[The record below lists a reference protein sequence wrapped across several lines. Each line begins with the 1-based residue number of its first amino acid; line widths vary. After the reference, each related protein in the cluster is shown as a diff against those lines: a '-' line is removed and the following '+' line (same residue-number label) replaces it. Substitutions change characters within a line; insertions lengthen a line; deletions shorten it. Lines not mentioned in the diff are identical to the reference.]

1 MAGIITLQE
10 KIKNST
16 FADVLHF
23 WANHENP
30 TLYYKDLFRIIL
42 VLDRPE
48 KVIEFLAEDPAKT
61 HFNKYRRTDENGET
75 YLHTASYFSRPES
88 IKALL
93 DQGLDIN
100 EINDYGMTPLHV
112 AVQANKIENVR
123 ILLENGA
130 NKRIKNFDGMDSID
144 YAVLCDRQ
152 DILTLFEEHD
162 KKEKENTD
170 NETVRD
176 LMDIIDAL
184 EFLSVNLIFVYQSM
198 KEIKPVIL
206 RNDEQMNI
214 FLREI
219 RAFYTAFE
227 AYRQVHLTMDEKEK
241 EEEKRVKGLVDG
253 DGLDKVIDSLK
264 LLTEKFNPTIFRMKN
279 PKPIDLK
286 CRERMDLFYTEMERM
301 LEGFEVYKSRN
312 PDEII

>member
-30 TLYYKDLFRIIL
+30 TLYYKDLLRLIL
-42 VLDRPE
+42 ILDKPE

-61 HFNKYRRTDENGET
+61 HFNKDRRTDDKGET
-75 YLHTASYFSRPES
+75 YLHTASYFSGPES

-93 DQGLDIN
+93 EQGLFIN
-100 EINDYGMTPLHV
+100 DINDYGMTPLHL

-152 DILTLFEEHD
+152 DILKLFEEHD
-162 KKEKENTD
+162 NAPPLVD
-170 NETVRD
+170 DDETIKN

-184 EFLSVNLIFVYQSM
+184 QLLYDKLVHVYKSM
-198 KEIKPVIL
+198 KKIKPVIL
-206 RNDEQMNI
+206 RNDGQIDI
-214 FLREI
+214 FLTEI
-219 RAFYTAFE
+219 RAFLSSFK
-227 AYRQVHLTMDEKEK
+227 AYSILHLGMEEKEQ
-241 EEEKRVKGLVDG
+241 EKADQEKDNGQ
-253 DGLDKVIDSLK
+253 LDKIIDSLK
-264 LLTEKFNPTIFRMKN
+264 LLSEKFKPTILGMKN

-301 LEGFEVYKSRN
+301 LEGFELYKIRN

>member
-30 TLYYKDLFRIIL
+30 TLFYKDLFRIIL
-42 VLDRPE
+42 VLDKTE

-61 HFNKYRRTDENGET
+61 HFNKYRRTDEKGET

-93 DQGLDIN
+93 DQGFDIN
-100 EINDYGMTPLHV
+100 EINDYGMTPLHL

-144 YAVLCDRQ
+144 YAVLCERQ
-152 DILTLFEEHD
+152 DILTLFEEYY
-162 KKEKENTD
+162 KKEKENTGD
-170 NETVRD
+170 DDETVRD

-184 EFLSVNLIFVYQSM
+184 EFLSVNLFFVYQSM

-206 RNDEQMNI
+206 RNDGEMDI

-241 EEEKRVKGLVDG
+241 KEEKMVN
-253 DGLDKVIDSLK
+253 GLDKVIDSLK
-264 LLTEKFNPTIFRMKN
+264 LLTEKFKPTIFRMKKH
-279 PKPIDLK
+279 KPSDLK

>member
-1 MAGIITLQE
+1 MVGILTLQE

-23 WANHENP
+23 WANLENP
-30 TLYYKDLFRIIL
+30 TLYYKDLLRLIL
-42 VLDRPE
+42 ILDKPE
-48 KVIEFLAEDPAKT
+48 KVIEFLAEDPAKI
-61 HFNKYRRTDENGET
+61 HFNKYRRTDDKGET
-75 YLHTASYFSRPES
+75 YLHTASYFSGPES

-93 DQGLDIN
+93 EQGLGVN
-100 EINDYGMTPLHV
+100 EINDYGMTPLHL

-123 ILLENGA
+123 ILLKNGA
-130 NKRIKNFDGMDSID
+130 DKQIKNFDDMDSID

-162 KKEKENTD
+162 KKEKENTGD
-170 NETVRD
+170 DDETVRD

-206 RNDEQMNI
+206 RNNEEMNI

-227 AYRQVHLTMDEKEK
+227 AYRQAHLTMDEKDKK
-241 EEEKRVKGLVDG
+241 EEKMVN
-253 DGLDKVIDSLK
+253 GLDKVIDSLK
-264 LLTEKFNPTIFRMKN
+264 LLVEKFKTTIFRMKN
-279 PKPIDLK
+279 PKPTDLK
-286 CRERMDLFYTEMERM
+286 CRERMDLFYTEMEGM
-301 LEGFEVYKSRN
+301 LDGFEVYKNRN